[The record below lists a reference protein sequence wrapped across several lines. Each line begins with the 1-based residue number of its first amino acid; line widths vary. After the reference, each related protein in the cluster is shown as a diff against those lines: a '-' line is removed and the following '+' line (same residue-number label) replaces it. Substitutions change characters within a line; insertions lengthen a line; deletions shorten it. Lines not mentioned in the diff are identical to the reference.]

1 MADRIYLDLT
11 RREAEGLQRVLKA
24 IFEFANGYGN
34 GKMPS
39 GSKAPAQRSLE
50 FWRTLNAEVE
60 WPEGNIGL
68 INPDDWT
75 NVNLRVRDKL
85 EKAIDRPRGK

>member
-1 MADRIYLDLT
+1 MANNVHLDLT
-11 RREAEGLQRVLKA
+11 YREAEGLRRVLKA
-24 IFEFANGYGN
+24 IFEFADGYGK

-39 GSKAPAQRSLE
+39 GSKAPIKRSREL
-50 FWRTLNAEVE
+50 WQTLNAEIK
-60 WPEGNIGL
+60 WPDGNIGL